1 MAFHIEDIK
10 KFIDE
15 YFKDNKSDIKVI
27 NSKIKTEKIIVSKDL
42 YILQNQLE
50 EIASEQGVNIR
61 LNPSVFSEGILAS
74 IDKSADN
81 HFKAV
86 DYQYNLFY
94 HLTLNY
100 DLNISLFEYINSFV
114 NSYKK
119 QLSFNDIKIT
129 ESGAT
134 RIFTNLR
141 FALNDLRNL
150 GLIHR
155 KGKEGNRV
163 NIPTLF
169 GLLVLIYLL
178 NNDEY
183 FNKKTIYKTPLELK
197 LKNYSSDYYP
207 SYFTYDNIL
216 INAIKRIKEVDIMEI
231 LGSLPNEIDDKSK
244 EIIREISN
252 RYSTF
257 VLSFLEISAEG
268 IKIKNKSESVIKD
281 FVKLVENEKDYPQIH
296 GRLLSMIKE
305 FKTK

>member
-10 KFIDE
+10 MFIAE

-27 NSKIKTEKIIVSKDL
+27 NSKIKSEKIIVSKDL
-42 YILQNQLE
+42 YILQNQLQ
-50 EIASEQGVNIR
+50 EIASEQGINVR
-61 LNPSVFSEGILAS
+61 LNPSVFSEGILVS
-74 IDKSADN
+74 IDRSSDE

-114 NSYKK
+114 DFYKE

-155 KGKEGNRV
+155 KGKEGNRI

-183 FNKKTIYKTPLELK
+183 FNKKSIYKTPLELK
-197 LKNYSSDYYP
+197 LKNYNSNYYP
-207 SYFTYDNIL
+207 SYFAYDNIL

-231 LGSLPNEIDDKSK
+231 LGSLPNDIDDKSK
-244 EIIREISN
+244 EIVREIAS

-257 VLSFLEISAEG
+257 VLNFLEVSSEG
-268 IKIKNKSESVIKD
+268 IKAKKNSESLIKE

-296 GRLLSMIKE
+296 GRLLRMIKE
-305 FKTK
+305 FKKK